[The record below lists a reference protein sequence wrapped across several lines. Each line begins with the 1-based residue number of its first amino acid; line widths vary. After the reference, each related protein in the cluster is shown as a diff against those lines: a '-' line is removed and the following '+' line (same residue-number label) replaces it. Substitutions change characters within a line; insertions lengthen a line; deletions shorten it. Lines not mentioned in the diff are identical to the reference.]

1 MLTALGANPPGL
13 WTEKRVLGQE
23 ADWRPIDLPE
33 AEFEPGQF
41 RLQSESAREKTTVSL
56 RRWTPSRRRNSQSR
70 LGARNFAERTASRAR
85 VRLAKGLAAVPG
97 FASSPF
103 GATWKS
109 AALAVSAAAIAK
121 KANRFSHLRE
131 RPPQHLTDQTSP
143 AKYTAQDRR
152 CGRRAACHSGKH
164 PRVAVDR
171 FHRGCGR

>member
-23 ADWRPIDLPE
+23 ADLRPIDLPE
-33 AEFEPGQF
+33 AEFEPGRF
-41 RLQSESAREKTTVSL
+41 RLQSESAREKTTVL
-56 RRWTPSRRRNSQSR
+56 GETVDA
-70 LGARNFAERTASRAR
+70 LAEKKFVIAIGARNFAEQTASRTR